1 MAESTRSVFLSMV
14 SLARFFYQPFIAGQE
29 FVRKTP
35 PKKKLLGYHNLKEIQ
50 TNLAEGL

>member
-35 PKKKLLGYHNLKEIQ
+35 PKKKILGYHNLKSKQI
-50 TNLAEGL
+50 